1 LAGDCGERA
10 ASMLPD
16 DQAETAAK
24 AHPAAI
30 NVRCIRRD
38 FIISSYAGRP

>member
-1 LAGDCGERA
+1 MAREIGEPA

-38 FIISSYAGRP
+38 FIISSYARRP